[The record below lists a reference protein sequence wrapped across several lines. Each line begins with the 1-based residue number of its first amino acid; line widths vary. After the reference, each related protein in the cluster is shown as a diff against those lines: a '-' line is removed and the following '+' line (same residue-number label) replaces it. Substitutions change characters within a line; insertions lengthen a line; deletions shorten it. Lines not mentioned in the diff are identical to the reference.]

1 MGALSHDHIDVVRAL
16 IQTAPDSAV
25 RELETALKGDLA
37 SQGLAAVRALIDAE
51 VWDRNVRDAVFSP
64 LLPLFAPRADGFEQT
79 QFPAAVLPRLWR
91 VLKQAAPTPMSLAL
105 ASLTAGSDSE
115 GFPPVYDRLCR
126 EAAAGLQGSDP
137 AFVPVI
143 EFLEAC
149 RPGAAAQF
157 AGFLAVTPIA
167 RTAVQRLPGWIR
179 QMSNDNAAAVRLM
192 YKDAVQISDDGGPR
206 LIEVLL
212 AHLREPWMV
221 LRVICAVT
229 NKAGDRYL
237 SSSEMAF
244 FGERIL
250 ADIDAQ
256 LNKIRAFDVDG
267 GPEAGVAAAKALSLA
282 VAAAAEFEGALE
294 LDKEGVWGKRLSR
307 QKGGLASLTEGYL
320 KKCGKL
326 VSDALP
332 VQPVRAGGV
341 ILRNEPRLTA
351 MPEERPVRRAMAGLT
366 FFDKVRVCAPLGGY
380 GVVRGK
386 VCEEITHGLDS
397 YLEDIL
403 DMLHNKEA
411 PDVKVAHAYLGVL
424 AEFMGLVQDQK
435 AAQIVRRRA
444 AAV

>member
-16 IQTAPDSAV
+16 IETAPDSAV

-37 SQGLAAVRALIDAE
+37 GQGLAAVRALIDAE
-51 VWDRNVRDAVFSP
+51 VWDRNVRDAVFAP
-64 LLPLFAPRADGFEQT
+64 LLPLLAPRPDGFEQT

-91 VLKQAAPTPMSLAL
+91 VLKESAPTPAALAL
-105 ASLTAGSDSE
+105 ASLTAGADSE
-115 GFPPVYDRLCR
+115 GVPPAYDRLCR
-126 EAAAGLQGSDP
+126 EAAAGLQGSNP
-137 AFVPVI
+137 AFAPVI
-143 EFLEAC
+143 EFLESF

-167 RTAVQRLPGWIR
+167 RGAVQRLPGWIR
-179 QMSNDNAAAVRLM
+179 QMTNDSAAAIRLM
-192 YKDAVQISDDGGPR
+192 YRDAVQISEDGGPR
-206 LIEVLL
+206 LVEMLL
-212 AHLREPWMV
+212 AQLREPWMV

-229 NKAGDRYL
+229 NKVGDRYL

-250 ADIDAQ
+250 GDIDAQ
-256 LNKIRAFDVDG
+256 LNRLRAFDPEG
-267 GPEAGVAAAKALSLA
+267 GSEGGVAAAKALSLA

-307 QKGGLASLTEGYL
+307 QKGVLASLAEGYL

-326 VSDALP
+326 VGDALP
-332 VQPVRAGGV
+332 MQPVRVGGA
-341 ILRNEPRLTA
+341 ILRNEPNLTA
-351 MPEERPVRRAMAGLT
+351 MPQERPVRRAMAGLT
-366 FFDKVRVCAPLGGY
+366 FFDKVRVSAPLGGY

-386 VCEEITHGLDS
+386 VCEEITHGLDT
-397 YLEDIL
+397 YVEDVL
-403 DMLHNKEA
+403 AMLHAKEA
-411 PDVKVAHAYLGVL
+411 ADVAVAHAYLEVV
-424 AEFMGLVQDQK
+424 AEFMGLVQGQK